1 MSCYTSWNSLTTMAM
16 FGSFVSA
23 LMADFSDPDC
33 LDKMGVIL
41 GLLVGGLAVNAM
53 IGVMMCMFTAYLIH
67 SRAYTYYS
75 RMYLGRCA
83 VLTTTTKNRVVF
95 ILAYIM
101 DSITVF
107 MLILETALLPS
118 IREHCP
124 TSVITFY

>member
-1 MSCYTSWNSLTTMAM
+1 
-16 FGSFVSA
+16 
-23 LMADFSDPDC
+23 MADFSDPDC
-33 LDKMGVIL
+33 IDNMGL
-41 GLLVGGLAVNAM
+41 TLAFLVGGLAVNAM

-101 DSITVF
+101 DTITVF
-107 MLILETALLPS
+107 MLLLETALLPS